1 MILERI
7 FNEPSYYLDLLESN
21 KDILRYHE
29 EFKNL
34 YNDNLSDIIIF

>member
-21 KDILRYHE
+21 KDILSYHE